1 MGKVM
6 INDLAEVLM
15 TKHGLGRREAQRF
28 IETFVDVVQDGVE
41 KDKLVKIRNLGSF
54 KLIDVEARESVN
66 VNSGERMTIDSH
78 TKLTFTPDNAMKELV
93 NKPFSQFETVVL
105 NDGVEFDE
113 EPEALS
119 AVTEEPEVET
129 IPDVE
134 VAPAAEVSS
143 VAEAASAVEA
153 APVVEAEPAA
163 PVLEEPEVAEQQIIE
178 PQPVAEEHPI
188 PEEQPVADD
197 QSIPEVQPLAD
208 NQPDSDDEDEEPR
221 RPSRWWLW
229 LLLAILM
236 GAGGFV
242 AGYYVGQQK
251 AVSQPSIP
259 VAVDQSQQ
267 VDSLAAAQQP
277 ADTLAAA
284 VEPDTTIVDTTK
296 VVAPEETP
304 RQETVKAE
312 TPRQEP
318 VKATPSEPDYKKY
331 EAMDVRVRTG
341 AYRIVGTAQIAKV
354 RPGDNTRRLAKR
366 YLGEGMECYI
376 EVYNGIT
383 ASTPLKEGQ
392 EIKIPELKWKKK
404 AKKN

>member
-78 TKLTFTPDNAMKELV
+78 TKLSFTPDNAMKELV

-113 EPEALS
+113 ELEVPA
-119 AVTEEPEVET
+119 AAEEE
-129 IPDVE
+129 
-134 VAPAAEVSS
+134 PAAEALPAKE
-143 VAEAASAVEA
+143 AET
-153 APVVEAEPAA
+153 VVVAEPA
-163 PVLEEPEVAEQQIIE
+163 VVAEPVVVADPAVDVEQVAQPEAEAPKDLEQQTV
-178 PQPVAEEHPI
+178 VA
-188 PEEQPVADD
+188 QPVADAQPVIEGQPVVDD
-197 QSIPEVQPLAD
+197 QQNYEE
-208 NQPDSDDEDEEPR
+208 DDEPR
-221 RPSRWWLW
+221 SRSRWWLW
-229 LLLAILM
+229 LLLAILL

-242 AGYYVGQQK
+242 AGYYAGQQK
-251 AVSQPSIP
+251 AATQQLELVPVEQPLP
-259 VAVDQSQQ
+259 VDTLVVAQQ
-267 VDSLAAAQQP
+267 PTDSLAG
-277 ADTLAAA
+277 
-284 VEPDTTIVDTTK
+284 VEQPDTAIVDTTT
-296 VVAPEETP
+296 VVAPEDSSL
-304 RQETVKAE
+304 
-312 TPRQEP
+312 QEP
-318 VKATPSEPDYKKY
+318 VKAEAPEPDYKKY

-341 AYRIVGTAQIAKV
+341 AYHIVGTAQVVKV
-354 RPGDNTRRLAKR
+354 RAGDNTRRLAKR

-383 ASTPLKEGQ
+383 ASTPLTEGH

>member
-66 VNSGERMTIDSH
+66 VNSGERMTIDGH
-78 TKLTFTPDNAMKELV
+78 TKLSFTPDNAMKELV

-113 EPEALS
+113 ELEVPA
-119 AVTEEPEVET
+119 AAEEE
-129 IPDVE
+129 
-134 VAPAAEVSS
+134 PAAEALPAKE
-143 VAEAASAVEA
+143 AET
-153 APVVEAEPAA
+153 VVVAEPAVDVEQVAQPEAEA
-163 PVLEEPEVAEQQIIE
+163 PKDLEQQTVVAQ
-178 PQPVAEEHPI
+178 PVADAQPVAEG
-188 PEEQPVADD
+188 QPVIEGLPVDDD
-197 QSIPEVQPLAD
+197 QQNYEE
-208 NQPDSDDEDEEPR
+208 DDEPR
-221 RPSRWWLW
+221 SRSRWWLW
-229 LLLAILM
+229 LLLAILL

-251 AVSQPSIP
+251 AATQQLELVPVEQPLP
-259 VAVDQSQQ
+259 VDTLVVAQQ
-267 VDSLAAAQQP
+267 PTDSLAG
-277 ADTLAAA
+277 
-284 VEPDTTIVDTTK
+284 VEQPDTAIVDTTT
-296 VVAPEETP
+296 VVAPEDSSL
-304 RQETVKAE
+304 
-312 TPRQEP
+312 QEP
-318 VKATPSEPDYKKY
+318 VKAEAPEPDYKKY

-341 AYRIVGTAQIAKV
+341 AYHIVGTAQVVKV
-354 RPGDNTRRLAKR
+354 RAGDNTRRLAKR

-383 ASTPLKEGQ
+383 ASTPLTEGQ
-392 EIKIPELKWKKK
+392 DIKIPELKWKKK

>member
-78 TKLTFTPDNAMKELV
+78 TKLSFTPDNAMKELV

-113 EPEALS
+113 ELEVPA
-119 AVTEEPEVET
+119 AAEEE
-129 IPDVE
+129 
-134 VAPAAEVSS
+134 PAAEAVPAKE
-143 VAEAASAVEA
+143 AET
-153 APVVEAEPAA
+153 VVVAEPA
-163 PVLEEPEVAEQQIIE
+163 VVAEPVVVADPAVDVEQVAQPEAEAPKDLEQQTV
-178 PQPVAEEHPI
+178 VA
-188 PEEQPVADD
+188 QPVADA
-197 QSIPEVQPLAD
+197 QPVIEGQPVDD
-208 NQPDSDDEDEEPR
+208 NQQNYEEDDEPR
-221 RPSRWWLW
+221 SRSRWWLW
-229 LLLAILM
+229 LLLAILL

-251 AVSQPSIP
+251 AATQQLELVPVEQPLP
-259 VAVDQSQQ
+259 VDTLVVAQQ
-267 VDSLAAAQQP
+267 PTDSLAG
-277 ADTLAAA
+277 
-284 VEPDTTIVDTTK
+284 VEQPDTAIVDTTT
-296 VVAPEETP
+296 VVAPEDSSL
-304 RQETVKAE
+304 
-312 TPRQEP
+312 QEP
-318 VKATPSEPDYKKY
+318 VKAEAPEPDYKKY

-341 AYRIVGTAQIAKV
+341 AYHIVGTAQVVKV
-354 RPGDNTRRLAKR
+354 RAGDNTRRLAKR